1 MLKSLTP
8 AQSPQSVQKG
18 TPMAIALHSHP
29 SFRTSAR
36 RSYATYFRRR
46 VVLVA
51 AVACVLGGAFFASGA
66 VAEKSTPEGISTPR
80 TFVVAPGDTLWGIA
94 HRLVPNGNVTAM
106 VDELVH
112 LNGDQIFPGQVIR
125 IP

>member
-1 MLKSLTP
+1 MLKSLPP
-8 AQSPQSVQKG
+8 AQFPQIAQKG
-18 TPMAIALHSHP
+18 TPMTIALHSHS
-29 SFRTSAR
+29 SFRTSAP

-51 AVACVLGGAFFASGA
+51 AVVFVLGGAFFTSGA
-66 VAEKSTPEGISTPR
+66 VAEKSTPEGISTPH
-80 TFVVAPGDTLWGIA
+80 TLIAAPGDTLWHIA

-106 VDELVH
+106 VDELVY

>member
-8 AQSPQSVQKG
+8 VQSSHPSQKG
-18 TPMAIALHSHP
+18 TPVAIALQSHP
-29 SFRTSAR
+29 SFRTSAP

-51 AVACVLGGAFFASGA
+51 AVACVLGGAFFTSGA
-66 VAEKSTPEGISTPR
+66 VAEKSTPAGIATPH
-80 TFVVAPGDTLWGIA
+80 TLTVAPGDTLWDIA
-94 HRLVPNGNVTAM
+94 HRLVPNGNITAM